1 MSNKLIRLSKSCIS
15 DTEKNAVLSVLN
27 EEYLGMGK
35 HVQEFEI
42 ALSEYLDNKVSC
54 VNTGTSAVQL
64 ALEAVGCGN
73 GKEVLVPSLT
83 YLATYQ
89 AISATGAKP
98 ISCDID
104 SSGLLCLDDCK
115 TKLTENTVA
124 IVPVFYAGVTNNH
137 DEYLKFAKLNNLEC
151 VFDAA
156 HAFGSFFNKKIIGSG
171 EGTYCFSFDGIKN
184 ITCGEGGCV
193 SSSNQ
198 NIIDKV
204 NTSRQLGITGEHLAK
219 YSGNRLWIFDV
230 TSQGWRYHM
239 SNINA
244 AIGNAQLKRFDD
256 LKNARQ
262 NIARLYDES
271 LKNNNNIICFDNN
284 YDDVVPHIYV
294 VRIPNLDKREQL
306 REDLLASGIETGVHY
321 FPNHLLSLY
330 KINNEHL
337 PRTEKLFKEILT
349 LPIHPDV
356 SEIDVARVSDVLK
369 NLVKEKKYY

>member
-1 MSNKLIRLSKSCIS
+1 MNSKLIRLSKSCIS
-15 DTEKNAVLSVLN
+15 DVEKNAVLSVLD

-42 ALSEYLDNKVSC
+42 ALAEYLDNKVSC

-64 ALEAVGCGN
+64 ALEAVGCRS

-104 SSGLLCLDDCK
+104 SSGLLCLEDCK
-115 TKLTENTVA
+115 SKLTEKTIA
-124 IVPVFYAGVTNNH
+124 ITPVFYAGVTNNH
-137 DEYLKFAKLNNLEC
+137 DRYLEFAKLNNLEC

-156 HAFGSFFNKKIIGSG
+156 HAFGSLFDKKIIGSG

-198 NIIDKV
+198 KIIDKI
-204 NTSRQLGITGEHLAK
+204 NTARQLGITGEQFAK
-219 YSGNRLWIFDV
+219 YRGNRLWVFDV
-230 TSQGWRYHM
+230 TTQGWRYHM

-244 AIGNAQLKRFDD
+244 AIGNAQLKRFDV
-256 LKNARQ
+256 LKNTRQ
-262 NIARLYDES
+262 TIAKLYDKS
-271 LKNNNNIICFDNN
+271 FKGNKNIICFDNN
-284 YDDVVPHIYV
+284 YNDVVPHIYV
-294 VRIPNLDKREQL
+294 VRIPNLENRDQL
-306 REDLLASGIETGVHY
+306 REDLLAKGIETGVHY
-321 FPNHLLSLY
+321 FPNHFLSLY
-330 KINNEHL
+330 KIDNECL
-337 PRTEKLFKEILT
+337 PETEKLFKEILT

-356 SEIDVARVSDVLK
+356 SEADVARVSVVLK
-369 NLVKEKKYY
+369 NFVKDKKYY